1 MLHNI
6 NNLIKISLSIK
17 ENARELN
24 VIPNPVIRWL
34 LLISGT
40 ILVGVGIIGMFLPVL
55 PTTVFF
61 ILAAW
66 CYARSSE
73 KFYNWLHSNK
83 IFGKYLSNYRNGEGM
98 EMKSKVI
105 TISILWIGILYSAV
119 FATEILYI
127 KILLILIAAGVT
139 WHLISIKTKK

>member
-17 ENARELN
+17 ENARELK

-40 ILVGVGIIGMFLPVL
+40 ILLGVGIIGMFLPVL

-98 EMKSKVI
+98 EIKSKVI